1 MISNLIKILSGCK
14 MALVES
20 FVKYLEGIL
29 CYDLTRIVDGKIGF
43 FFQFD

>member
-20 FVKYLEGIL
+20 FVKYLEGII
-29 CYDLTRIVDGKIGF
+29 YYNVTRILDGKLGF
-43 FFQFD
+43 CFQFD